1 MIPYFYNKITI
12 AYGLALSASAFA
24 FAFYFGFYM
33 RAAYANKSIL
43 PDSQI
48 ELVPVVLLYMFVLVS
63 GAVALLLLRRM
74 QKAPGSHQET
84 SGGHPDFGNCR
95 RWRAQHLG
103 VILILGIAGGGAL
116 NIVSS

>member
-1 MIPYFYNKITI
+1 MIPYFYNKITS

-24 FAFYFGFYM
+24 FAFFLGFYV

-43 PDSQI
+43 LDAQI

-74 QKAPGSHQET
+74 QK
-84 SGGHPDFGNCR
+84 R
-95 RWRAQHLG
+95 RGVTRKYLG
-103 VILILGIAGGGAL
+103 VILIYGIASGGAF
-116 NIVSS
+116 NIVSA

>member
-63 GAVALLLLRRM
+63 GAVTLLLLRRM
-74 QKAPGSHQET
+74 QK
-84 SGGHPDFGNCR
+84 R
-95 RWRAQHLG
+95 RGVTRKHLG

-116 NIVSS
+116 NIWGSS